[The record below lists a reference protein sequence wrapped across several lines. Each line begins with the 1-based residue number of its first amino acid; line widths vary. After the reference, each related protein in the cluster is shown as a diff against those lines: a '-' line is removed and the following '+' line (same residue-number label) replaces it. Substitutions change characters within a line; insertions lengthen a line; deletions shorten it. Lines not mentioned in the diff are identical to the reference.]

1 MPCRSGPPGGCC
13 DDLRV
18 GASECYYYVPVP
30 IAHFKYVIE
39 RTAAECGVAEEFP
52 GDEPCLLKSGLLR
65 GELLANP
72 IPVNLS

>member
-1 MPCRSGPPGGCC
+1 MTFGSEHRNVITTFPSRS
-13 DDLRV
+13 L
-18 GASECYYYVPVP
+18 
-30 IAHFKYVIE
+30 KYVIE